1 MVVLLHIDVLEKWE
15 FKIIS
20 MLKLKL
26 QDMTGGFFFWR
37 RNPDMSVRHAEALSL
52 ARALG
57 E

>member
-1 MVVLLHIDVLEKWE
+1 VLEKWE